1 MGLSDAA
8 GAELLERDAELATI
22 GATLTG
28 VVEEG
33 GRLVVIR
40 APAGMGKSR
49 LLGAA
54 ADEALTRGFTVLAV
68 RGSELE
74 RSFPL
79 GLVRQLFDPL
89 MRSLSPADRER
100 ALSGAAELARPLL
113 GQAEQALPLP
123 PARSSAGLYA
133 MYSLLANLSD
143 ERPVALLVDD
153 AHWADEASL
162 AFLAFLL
169 PRLHDL
175 SVALLVAIRAGEPR
189 QGGGAVDAIE
199 ADPAATRLTLAPLS
213 DAAVSAILGCRIDR
227 ALESAFAAACREVTG
242 GNPFYLQELCLA
254 LDAAG
259 LQPMAANIPRVQEL
273 GPEGISRAVLVRI
286 GRAADDPAPLARS
299 LAVLGDGTELRLAAA
314 LADLGIDQAATAAD
328 ALSRAE
334 VLADERPLRFVHPIV
349 RTAIANDLTAAERAS
364 THSRAAR
371 VLAADG
377 ALAEQVAGHLLES
390 ERLGDS
396 SVVEQLRAAARLA
409 IDRGAPATATRYL
422 SRALEEP
429 AGALAPDVLREL
441 GAAELSTGDPAAVDH
456 LEQAWAAAK
465 DARGRAE
472 AARDLARAAVGVGNP
487 ERALVALRAALET
500 LGEDDPELALALS
513 AELSGVALL
522 MPSSMTSVMEP
533 LLRYADAAGT
543 TPAERVLLA
552 DLAHWLAA
560 TGRSAERCA
569 ELALRALAEGRLAAE
584 TRAESPSFYHA
595 VFVLIAADRFSD
607 ARRCLD
613 DTLDMARDRGSTVAF
628 AFVSTMRSLLE
639 YRVGRLA
646 EAEAEARGAI
656 EAVRQQGWPRLPL
669 GVAFV
674 ADALI
679 ERGRLAEAERVL
691 QEGDGE
697 SEAAEGMLTAP
708 LLAARGRL
716 RIASGELATG
726 VEDLLEWGRRSDRA
740 GGLGTAGTP
749 TYRTYAAPA
758 LAALGRRGEARRLI
772 SEELDKARAWGAGR
786 AIGMALYA
794 AGLVEPGEKGE
805 TLLAEAVDFL
815 QGTEARLEHARA
827 LIELGAAQRRAG
839 RAADARAPLREGM
852 DLAQRCGA
860 EPLVV
865 RAREEL
871 AASGVRRRP
880 RTLLRGIEAL
890 TPSERRVAAMAAAGR
905 TNREIAQALR
915 IARKT
920 VEMHLSGAYRKLDI
934 DSRAKLPDALSQEAE
949 EAEAAPG

>member
-1 MGLSDAA
+1 MGVSDAA

-133 MYSLLANLSD
+133 MYSLLANVSD

-213 DAAVSAILGCRIDR
+213 DAAVSAILQCRIGR

-254 LDAAG
+254 LDAAA
-259 LQPMAANIPRVQEL
+259 LQRM
-273 GPEGISRAVLVRI
+273 
-286 GRAADDPAPLARS
+286 
-299 LAVLGDGTELRLAAA
+299 AAA

-441 GAAELSTGDPAAVDH
+441 GAAELRLPATSPAPR
-456 LEQAWAAAK
+456 W
-465 DARGRAE
+465 G
-472 AARDLARAAVGVGNP
+472 
-487 ERALVALRAALET
+487 
-500 LGEDDPELALALS
+500 LGI
-513 AELSGVALL
+513 
-522 MPSSMTSVMEP
+522 PSV
-533 LLRYADAAGT
+533 RW
-543 TPAERVLLA
+543 
-552 DLAHWLAA
+552 WLCAPRSR
-560 TGRSAERCA
+560 RSARMTRSWRSRCPQSC
-569 ELALRALAEGRLAAE
+569 RA
-584 TRAESPSFYHA
+584 SPCS
-595 VFVLIAADRFSD
+595 
-607 ARRCLD
+607 C
-613 DTLDMARDRGSTVAF
+613 
-628 AFVSTMRSLLE
+628 
-639 YRVGRLA
+639 
-646 EAEAEARGAI
+646 
-656 EAVRQQGWPRLPL
+656 
-669 GVAFV
+669 
-674 ADALI
+674 
-679 ERGRLAEAERVL
+679 
-691 QEGDGE
+691 
-697 SEAAEGMLTAP
+697 
-708 LLAARGRL
+708 
-716 RIASGELATG
+716 
-726 VEDLLEWGRRSDRA
+726 
-740 GGLGTAGTP
+740 
-749 TYRTYAAPA
+749 PA
-758 LAALGRRGEARRLI
+758 
-772 SEELDKARAWGAGR
+772 
-786 AIGMALYA
+786 
-794 AGLVEPGEKGE
+794 
-805 TLLAEAVDFL
+805 
-815 QGTEARLEHARA
+815 Q
-827 LIELGAAQRRAG
+827 
-839 RAADARAPLREGM
+839 
-852 DLAQRCGA
+852 
-860 EPLVV
+860 
-865 RAREEL
+865 
-871 AASGVRRRP
+871 
-880 RTLLRGIEAL
+880 
-890 TPSERRVAAMAAAGR
+890 
-905 TNREIAQALR
+905 
-915 IARKT
+915 
-920 VEMHLSGAYRKLDI
+920 
-934 DSRAKLPDALSQEAE
+934 
-949 EAEAAPG
+949 